1 MICDRFLKIFVLD
14 SVLNV
19 RGFSSDERKRCFQTL
34 ETMLPMGGN
43 DASDEWKDGRDF
55 ELPYTGLVDRGDY
68 KITGLHPVFC
78 ARDF

>member
-1 MICDRFLKIFVLD
+1 
-14 SVLNV
+14 
-19 RGFSSDERKRCFQTL
+19 
-34 ETMLPMGGN
+34 MLPMGGN

>member
-1 MICDRFLKIFVLD
+1 
-14 SVLNV
+14 
-19 RGFSSDERKRCFQTL
+19 
-34 ETMLPMGGN
+34 MGGN

-78 ARDF
+78 ALLFTFMYTYTYIYIFINKYT